1 MARRDRLE
9 SQGKRGNRALRRSRA
24 PAFLGSDGMDE
35 DDELDDE
42 LGISRM
48 KRRTR
53 RQYDE
58 RRDLDDMDGVEDVS
72 TCIFAWRC
80 KALMILDRNYP

>member
-1 MARRDRLE
+1 M
-9 SQGKRGNRALRRSRA
+9 RRSRA

-72 TCIFAWRC
+72 TCIF
-80 KALMILDRNYP
+80 I

>member
-1 MARRDRLE
+1 
-9 SQGKRGNRALRRSRA
+9 
-24 PAFLGSDGMDE
+24 MDE

-72 TCIFAWRC
+72 TCIFAWHY
-80 KALMILDRNYP
+80 KALMLLDRNYP